1 MTFQYD
7 PAQARQALCAADPK
21 LAAAIE
27 RAGPFNLELRR
38 WPQPFHALLRS
49 ITYQQ
54 LSGKAAAT
62 IFGRFLAL
70 FPGSRYPSPE
80 AVLALP
86 DAALRGAGLSGAKT
100 AAIKDLAAK
109 TLTGVVPSR
118 QKLRYMSD
126 DEIVEHLIQVRGIGR
141 WTVEMLLIFDLGR
154 ADVMPAT
161 DLGIRKGF
169 QIVYNKRKLPEPA
182 AILKHS
188 KRWQPY
194 RSMASWYLWRIVDV
208 KNGGELW

>member
-1 MTFQYD
+1 MNFQYD
-7 PAQARQALCAADPK
+7 PVQARRALCAADPK
-21 LAAAIE
+21 LAVAIE

-86 DAALRGAGLSGAKT
+86 DTALRGAGLSGAKT
-100 AAIKDLAAK
+100 AAIKDLATK
-109 TLTGVVPSR
+109 TLEGIVPSR

-126 DEIVEHLIQVRGIGR
+126 EEIVEHLIQVRGIGR

-169 QIVYNKRKLPEPA
+169 QIVYNKRELPEPA
-182 AILKHS
+182 AIIKYS

-194 RSMASWYLWRIVDV
+194 RSFASWYLWRIIDV
-208 KNGGELW
+208 KNGDAEW

>member
-1 MTFQYD
+1 
-7 PAQARQALCAADPK
+7 
-21 LAAAIE
+21 
-27 RAGPFNLELRR
+27 
-38 WPQPFHALLRS
+38 
-49 ITYQQ
+49 
-54 LSGKAAAT
+54 
-62 IFGRFLAL
+62 
-70 FPGSRYPSPE
+70 
-80 AVLALP
+80 
-86 DAALRGAGLSGAKT
+86 ALRGAGLSGAKT

-109 TLTGVVPSR
+109 TLAGVVPSR
-118 QKLRYMSD
+118 QKLRYMGD

-169 QIVYNKRKLPEPA
+169 QIVYNKRQLPEPA

-208 KNGGELW
+208 KNG

>member
-1 MTFQYD
+1 MPLQYD

-21 LAAAIE
+21 LAAAIG
-27 RAGPFNLELRR
+27 RAGPFSMELRR

-70 FPGSRYPSPE
+70 FPGSRYPAPE

-86 DAALRGAGLSGAKT
+86 DSALRGAGLSGAKT

-109 TLTGVVPSR
+109 TLEGIVPSR

-126 DEIVEHLIQVRGIGR
+126 DEIVEHLVQVRGVGR

-182 AILKHS
+182 VILKHS
-188 KRWQPY
+188 KHWQPY

-208 KNGGELW
+208 KNGGDLW